1 MIAVRICSTKAA
13 IAVRH
18 AGRDVV
24 DSKLISVRRYCL
36 LVHLDSGESP
46 V

>member
-1 MIAVRICSTKAA
+1 MIAVRICSAEAA

-18 AGRDVV
+18 ASRDVV
-24 DSKLISVRRYCL
+24 DSELISVKRCCL
-36 LVHLDSGESP
+36 LVPLDSGESP